1 MSQIQTIR
9 KENLPSYKRR
19 LQIEVCISVDQ
30 NHHTKA
36 SVIKKSWQK
45 SPKTCK
51 AAQNAFKVAQ
61 EMDQTKIYHG
71 PRPAKVVRV
80 KVPDQTEQF

>member
-1 MSQIQTIR
+1 M
-9 KENLPSYKRR
+9 
-19 LQIEVCISVDQ
+19 
-30 NHHTKA
+30 
-36 SVIKKSWQK
+36 

-80 KVPDQTEQF
+80 KVPDQTDLLQGQARQTEALFNVVKLGLRLNGNQSKRP